1 MKVTA
6 DSVAQHLT
14 DYLHRSLSL
23 ADLVTWAEN
32 AMMDSEFDDR
42 EVEIITP
49 IVARLGLADVKEFG
63 VTWDDC
69 YSFLGQLGY
78 QVNVVVSKAA

>member
-1 MKVTA
+1 MIATA
-6 DSVAQHLT
+6 DSLAQNLT
-14 DYLHRSLSL
+14 NYLHRRMSL
-23 ADLVTWAEN
+23 ADIVAWAEN
-32 AMMDSEFDDR
+32 AMMDDDFSER

-49 IVARLGLADVKEFG
+49 ILARLGLADAKEFG

-78 QVNVVVSKAA
+78 QVNVVVSKMA

>member
-1 MKVTA
+1 MVTA
-6 DSVAQHLT
+6 DNVAQHLT
-14 DYLHRSLSL
+14 DYLHRTTSL
-23 ADLVTWAEN
+23 ADMVAWAEN
-32 AMMDSEFDDR
+32 AMMEAEFDER
-42 EVEIITP
+42 EVELITP